1 MESLL
6 LEGKSAI
13 VYGAGGGVGRGVAST
28 FAREGACRVP
38 RRPHARIARGG
49 RRRHPCVVGIWTAGV
64 PETFGLADD
73 TNTSRRAS
81 GMTAADIER
90 MLGPMTML
98 GHAPRLAQVAET
110 AAFLGS
116 DRAGGITGT
125 IVNVT
130 WGSFPADL

>member
-1 MESLL
+1 MGGTGPADAATETFLRYL
-6 LEGKSAI
+6 ATEVGKQ
-13 VYGAGGGVGRGVAST
+13 GVR
-28 FAREGACRVP
+28 
-38 RRPHARIARGG
+38 
-49 RRRHPCVVGIWTAGV
+49 VVGIWTAGV

-110 AAFLGS
+110 AAFLAS
-116 DRAGGITGT
+116 DRAGGITG
-125 IVNVT
+125 VNVT
-130 WGSFPADL
+130 CGLVPG